1 LRRKSKFEQPEA
13 GEEAMCKGFE
23 LDEPQKQALRD
34 CIVQAALPQKS
45 RAARVFSRV
54 RAGLTMFVIG
64 LHSGRAR
71 MPERYDPNNR
81 IL

>member
-1 LRRKSKFEQPEA
+1 
-13 GEEAMCKGFE
+13 MCKGFD
-23 LDEPQKQALRD
+23 LDEPQKQALRE
-34 CIVQAALPQKS
+34 CIARAELPRKS
-45 RAARVFSRV
+45 RVARVFSRV
-54 RAGLTMFVIG
+54 QAGLTMFVIG

>member
-1 LRRKSKFEQPEA
+1 
-13 GEEAMCKGFE
+13 MCKGFE
-23 LDEPQKQALRD
+23 LDEPQKQALRE
-34 CIVQAALPQKS
+34 CIAQAALPRES
-45 RAARVFSRV
+45 RAARVFSRF

-64 LHSGRAR
+64 LHSGRSR

>member
-1 LRRKSKFEQPEA
+1 
-13 GEEAMCKGFE
+13 MCKGFD

-34 CIVQAALPQKS
+34 CIAQAALPRQS
-45 RAARVFSRV
+45 RLARGLARV

-64 LHSGRAR
+64 LHSGRSC
-71 MPERYDPNNR
+71 MPQRYDPDKR

>member
-1 LRRKSKFEQPEA
+1 LARKSKFEPLDTE
-13 GEEAMCKGFE
+13 EEAMCKGFD
-23 LDEPQKQALRD
+23 LDEPQKQALRE
-34 CIVQAALPQKS
+34 CIAQAEQPRNS
-45 RAARVFSRV
+45 RAARVFSRF

-71 MPERYDPNNR
+71 MPEHYDPNNR

>member
-1 LRRKSKFEQPEA
+1 LARKSKFEPPQA

-23 LDEPQKQALRD
+23 LDEPQK
-34 CIVQAALPQKS
+34 S
-45 RAARVFSRV
+45 GAARMFSRI

-64 LHSGRAR
+64 LHSGRSR
-71 MPERYDPNNR
+71 IPERYDPNNR

>member
-1 LRRKSKFEQPEA
+1 LARKSKFEPPQAE
-13 GEEAMCKGFE
+13 EEAMCKGFE

-45 RAARVFSRV
+45 GAARMFSRI

-64 LHSGRAR
+64 LHSGRSR
-71 MPERYDPNNR
+71 IPERYDPNNR

>member
-1 LRRKSKFEQPEA
+1 
-13 GEEAMCKGFE
+13 
-23 LDEPQKQALRD
+23 
-34 CIVQAALPQKS
+34 VQAALPQKS

>member
-1 LRRKSKFEQPEA
+1 LARKPKFVFQGFQENVI
-13 GEEAMCKGFE
+13 CKGFD
-23 LDEPQKQALRD
+23 LDEPQKQALRE
-34 CIVQAALPQKS
+34 CIAQAQLPRKS
-45 RAARVFSRV
+45 RAARVFARV